1 MIDLKKYTNES
12 QIQKKLHELRMALIK
27 LRAKLANGKLKKTH
41 QIKETKKDI
50 ARLLTKLREFK
61 KNG

>member
-12 QIQKKLHELRMALIK
+12 EIQKKLHELRMSLVK
-27 LRAKLANGKLKKTH
+27 LRVKLANGKLKKTH
-41 QIKETKKDI
+41 QIKETQKDI
-50 ARLLTKLREFK
+50 ARLLTKLNEIK